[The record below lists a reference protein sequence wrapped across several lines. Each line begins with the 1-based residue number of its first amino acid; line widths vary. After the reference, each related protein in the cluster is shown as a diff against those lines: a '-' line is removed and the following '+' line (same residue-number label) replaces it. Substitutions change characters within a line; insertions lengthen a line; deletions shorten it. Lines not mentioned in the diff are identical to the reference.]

1 MEGLF
6 ENLLIR
12 YQGAAG
18 SDSRRRRLHPATL
31 AWVSIF
37 DSIGLWM
44 ERVRQRQTLASL
56 PDHMLKDIGV
66 SRIDAQREAGK
77 VFWKA

>member
-6 ENLLIR
+6 ENPLIR
-12 YQGAAG
+12 FQGATG
-18 SDSRRRRLHPATL
+18 SDSRRLHPATL
-31 AWVSIF
+31 AWISVF

-44 ERVRQRQTLASL
+44 ERARQRQTLASL

-66 SRIDAQREAGK
+66 NRIDAHREAGK